1 MPHTVSPRRRRRA
14 LGRLVTGTLIVV
26 TIVLL
31 YLFVLSRGAIL

>member
-1 MPHTVSPRRRRRA
+1 MPHPVSPRRRRLS